1 MKKPLQ
7 LAAFLCGCLLATTAF
22 AAPGKEPGF
31 KFGNG
36 WTLLPQVSLGLFWE
50 SNARDTVNDEESG
63 GGWRVQPSFSLN
75 YELNRTRLG
84 INGFYTLERG
94 FDDEDAQDTDSYGV
108 SFALLRELG
117 SRWNLSLSASYVHS
131 EDDEFYGEGWDLNN
145 PMAFRVETDESDNY
159 TVNGALGYTSA
170 KWQASIG
177 FGWSRQDYDDDW
189 NNTSD
194 SYNVSLMGGRA
205 IGQNTFWNLSVTGQ
219 WDDPTYGDTSLAYYI
234 MTGVS
239 GDLSRKL
246 SYSVMVGLGIYD
258 FDGADGYSSD
268 TEYGPSYSASLSY
281 QLSKTLPLSL
291 SLNSRY
297 VAVDAGY
304 ADCYYVWSHNLSA
317 GLNAQWTDKFSSSL
331 RLAAFY
337 EDHISSDARG
347 GSDNDRTYYQVV
359 LGSSYRFNRYM
370 SLNGSISW
378 KNDQYD
384 YGQSGDDS
392 SDDFRADIGLTFTF

>member
-219 WDDPTYGDTSLAYYI
+219 WDDPTHGDTSLAYYI
-234 MTGVS
+234 MTGVN

-281 QLSKTLPLSL
+281 KINKTFALSL

-297 VAVDAGY
+297 EAEYAGY